1 MVLGPLM
8 EENLRRALLI
18 SRGDWSVFL
27 TRPLSA
33 ALMATAAALLV
44 LALLPTLRKKRD
56 EVFVESEG

>member
-18 SRGDWSVFL
+18 SRGDWSVFI

-33 ALMATAAALLV
+33 VLIAAATGLLV
-44 LALLPTLRKKRD
+44 LAVLPNLRRRRD

>member
-1 MVLGPLM
+1 M

-33 ALMATAAALLV
+33 VLLAIAAGLLV
-44 LALLPTLRKKRD
+44 LTVLPTLRAKRD
-56 EVFVESEG
+56 EVFTESEN